1 MKFAIY
7 ARKSKFTSSGES
19 INNQITTC
27 KNFIKFKFPDASDG
41 DFQIFQDEDFSGKN
55 TDRPE
60 FQRMLK
66 GIERKH
72 FDFVAC
78 YRLDRISRSV
88 NDFSSFIA
96 ILDKKGIQFLSVKEQ
111 FDTSTPMGKAMM
123 NITAVFA
130 QMERDTIAERIRD
143 NMLLLAQTG
152 RWLGGKPPKGFTSEK
167 EDLILSNDK
176 VKTSFFL
183 KENQDIELI
192 KIIYNKF
199 LETGNYNSVAKYMFN
214 NFNLHDKNNQ
224 PLNPIVIKSI
234 LKNPV
239 YCTADKTSFD
249 YFSSKGCVIC
259 FDKKVFSKHLGII
272 PYNRRSFIGNL
283 HDNNTQD
290 WIIAVGKHKGV
301 IKSSDWISVQ
311 NIIAKNVARPRV
323 HNSNGLLLGLVCCGL
338 CGSRMEVM
346 TDYRSKDNK
355 RFYYTCGTKNNKG
368 KDFCKSKNLNGRL
381 TDDKVINTIM
391 NFDEKTLRKKLRSRK
406 FSQAINKFKD
416 QAEELHFQII
426 ELQEQQDKYIKHLL
440 KVSPDSPYVLKIQNA
455 VNNIENKIEKLK
467 LQKADFENKSQNAIE
482 DKTDIDHVIK
492 NINYLRE
499 NFYNLETDEKKSLL
513 RLIIDKIIW
522 NNEDLKIILNGEQ

>member
-199 LETGNYNSVAKYMFN
+199 LEIGNYNAVAKYMFD
-214 NFNLHDKNNQ
+214 NFNLCDKNGQ
-224 PLNPIVIKSI
+224 QLNSVVIKDI

-239 YCTADKTSFD
+239 YCTADKQSFD
-249 YFSSKGCVIC
+249 YFSSKGCTVC
-259 FDKKVFSKHLGII
+259 FDKKDFSKHLGII
-272 PYNRRSFIGNL
+272 PYNRKPPVGNSR
-283 HDNNTQD
+283 NNMQD
-290 WIIAVGKHKGV
+290 WIIAIGKHKGV

-311 NIIAKNVARPRV
+311 NIMAKNIVRPRI
-323 HNSNGLLLGLVCCGL
+323 HKSNGLLLGMIFCGL
-338 CGSRMEVM
+338 CGSRMDVR
-346 TDYRSKDNK
+346 TDYRNK
-355 RFYYTCGTKNNKG
+355 TRKLFCYICHNKHIR
-368 KDFCKSKNLNGRL
+368 SKNVCSCKNLKGPS

-391 NFDEKTLRKKLRSRK
+391 NFDEKTLRKKLHSRK

-467 LQKADFENKSQNAIE
+467 LQKADFENKSQNTIE